1 MEPDRNK
8 LGYRAGLVSIFTNAG
23 LFILKYWAGIISG
36 SVALIADAWHTL
48 SDSLSSLIVIIGVKL
63 SSRKP
68 DRDHPFGHGR
78 WEELASIFIA
88 FLLVIIAY
96 DFLSESISKY
106 RSREE
111 AEFGTFALLV
121 TIASIISK
129 EALARY
135 SYAIAKKT
143 DNPSI
148 RADGWHH
155 RSDALSSL
163 VVLLGILLQDFFW
176 WIDSVL
182 GFIISLM
189 LFYAVYEI
197 MKEAVTRILGE
208 KPSDELLNKIQE
220 IIRNSG
226 NGQLH
231 PHHFHIHNYGRHK
244 ELTFHIKL
252 DKNLNIEEGHNIA
265 TGIEKTILKELDII
279 TTIHIEPA
287 GIVHA

>member
-1 MEPDRNK
+1 MESNRNQ
-8 LGYRAGLVSIFTNAG
+8 LGYRAGIVSIITNAG
-23 LFILKYWAGIISG
+23 LFILKYWAGIVSG

-68 DRDHPFGHGR
+68 DREHPFGHGR

-88 FLLVIIAY
+88 FLLVLIAY
-96 DFLSESISKY
+96 DFLKESITKF
-106 RSREE
+106 RSGEE
-111 AEFGTFALLV
+111 AEFGTFAIVV
-121 TIASIISK
+121 TVISVLSK

-135 SYAIAKKT
+135 SYAIAKRT
-143 DNPSI
+143 GNSSL

-163 VVLLGILLQDFFW
+163 VVLIGILLKDYYW

-197 MKEAVTRILGE
+197 MKEAITRILGE
-208 KPSDELLNKIQE
+208 KPSDELIRRIQE
-220 IIRNSG
+220 IIHGSG
-226 NGQLH
+226 YGQLH

-244 ELTFHIKL
+244 ELTFHIKV
-252 DKNLNIEEGHNIA
+252 DKSLNIEEGHAIA
-265 TGIEKTILKELDII
+265 TIIEKTIFRDLDIV

-287 GIVHA
+287 GVVHS